1 MKVLVIGGGGR
12 EHAIVWKLA
21 QSPLVEEV
29 LCAPGNDGMEE
40 ARRCPVAADDLA
52 GLLRLARE
60 EEVDL
65 TVIGPEAPLCLG
77 LADMFQEA
85 GLAVFGPG
93 RTGAELEGSKVMAKE
108 FMARHSIPTAPF
120 VVFDDPEKARLHL
133 AVHPGPKVVKADGLA
148 AGKGVFVCDD
158 TAQALAAVDEI
169 MVRRAFGPAGG
180 RILIEERLEGEEAS
194 YIVVTDGEHILPFP
208 SSQDHKAVF
217 DHDKGPNTGGM
228 GAYSPAPVIDPA
240 LEERILEEVIRP
252 TVAGLAREGRPFQGF
267 LYAGLMITPFGPK
280 VLEFNCRLGDPE
292 AQPLLLRLKT
302 DLVEI
307 LEGAV
312 AGRLDQV
319 RPEWDQRAAVCV
331 VMAAGGYP
339 GGYQRGRPVSGLGRA
354 EATGAKVFHAGT
366 AREGDGF
373 VTAGGRVLG
382 VCALGEGIEAAVEAA
397 YRAVD
402 EITWEEAHFRT
413 DIGAKALNRPL
424 VGIVMGSDSDWPTLK
439 PCSEKLKALGLAH
452 EIKVISAHRTPE
464 LAAGYARGARSRGL
478 KVLIAAAG
486 GAAHLAGA
494 ISAQTTLPVIGIP
507 VAATPL
513 GGMDALLATVQMPP
527 GIPVA
532 TVALDK
538 WGAVNAAVLAAQ
550 IVSLSD
556 PGLAARLLA
565 DKEKLKDKVR
575 EGQARIEDELEGEA

>member
-1 MKVLVIGGGGR
+1 MKVLVIGSGGR
-12 EHAIVWKLA
+12 EHAFVWKLA
-21 QSPLVEEV
+21 QSPLVKEI
-29 LCAPGNDGMEE
+29 LCAPGGDGMEE
-40 ARRCPVAADDLA
+40 ARRCPVRADDLE
-52 GLLRLARE
+52 GLLNLAQE

-65 TVIGPEAPLCLG
+65 TVVGPEAPLCAG
-77 LADMFQEA
+77 LVDIFQEA
-85 GLAVFGPG
+85 GLAVFGPA
-93 RTGAELEGSKVMAKE
+93 RAGAELEGSKVMAKE

-120 VVFDDPEKARLHL
+120 VVFDDPERARLHL

-169 MVRRAFGPAGG
+169 MVHRAFGPAGD
-180 RILIEERLEGEEAS
+180 RILIEDRLEGEEAS
-194 YIVVTDGEHILPFP
+194 YIVVTDGEHVLPFP
-208 SSQDHKAVF
+208 TSQDHKAVF

-228 GAYSPAPVIDPA
+228 GAYSPAPVIDPV
-240 LEERILEEVIRP
+240 LEERILEEIIRP
-252 TVAGLAREGRPFQGF
+252 TVAGLAREGRPYQGF
-267 LYAGLMITPFGPK
+267 LYAGLMITPSGPQ

-292 AQPLLLRLKT
+292 AQPLFLKLKS

-307 LEGAV
+307 LEGAL
-312 AGRLDQV
+312 AGNLDRV
-319 RPEWDQRAAVCV
+319 RPVWDERAAVCV

-339 GGYQRGRPVSGLGRA
+339 GGYDKGRPISGLEKA
-354 EATGAKVFHAGT
+354 EATGAMVFHAGT
-366 AREGDGF
+366 AREGEGF

-382 VCALGEGIEAAVEAA
+382 ICALGEGLEAAVEAA

-413 DIGAKALNRPL
+413 DIGAKALGRPV

-439 PCSEKLKALGLAH
+439 PCSEKLTALGLAH
-452 EIKVISAHRTPE
+452 EIKVMSAHRTPE
-464 LAAGYARGARSRGL
+464 LAAGYARGAKSRGL

-494 ISAQTTLPVIGIP
+494 VSAQTTLPVIGIP
-507 VAATPL
+507 VAATPM

-538 WGAVNAAVLAAQ
+538 WGAINAAVLAAQ
-550 IVSLSD
+550 IVSLGD
-556 PGLAARLLA
+556 PRLSARLQA
-565 DKEKLKDKVR
+565 DKEKLKDKVFS
-575 EGQARIEDELEGEA
+575 GQARIDQELEGEA